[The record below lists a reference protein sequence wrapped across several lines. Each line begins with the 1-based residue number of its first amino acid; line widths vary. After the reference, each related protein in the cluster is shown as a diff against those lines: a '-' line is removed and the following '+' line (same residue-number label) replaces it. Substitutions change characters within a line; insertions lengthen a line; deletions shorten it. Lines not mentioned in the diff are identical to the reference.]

1 MTSPTSGSASFFN
14 QYRLII
20 LLIVAVVVSRLPIIS
35 IPFNWL
41 ESYFHE
47 LSHGLAAIVSGGSI
61 IKIELFTNGAGL
73 CTTLG
78 GNRFLISFMGYLG
91 AILWGGAIYKM
102 ALARQS
108 WIKFFAQALLLILAL
123 SVIFWVRDILTFFI
137 VSLLMVLFYLK
148 IKLNNQY
155 VAILLQLT
163 GILVLLNA
171 ILSPLH
177 LLDGRHLGD
186 GAALASLTGIPEI
199 FWVIIWSVLGVSVLY
214 KLGKSK

>member
-1 MTSPTSGSASFFN
+1 
-14 QYRLII
+14 
-20 LLIVAVVVSRLPIIS
+20 
-35 IPFNWL
+35 
-41 ESYFHE
+41 
-47 LSHGLAAIVSGGSI
+47 
-61 IKIELFTNGAGL
+61 
-73 CTTLG
+73 
-78 GNRFLISFMGYLG
+78 
-91 AILWGGAIYKM
+91 
-102 ALARQS
+102 
-108 WIKFFAQALLLILAL
+108 
-123 SVIFWVRDILTFFI
+123 
-137 VSLLMVLFYLK
+137 LFYLK

>member
-1 MTSPTSGSASFFN
+1 MTPQKPSSSSFFD

-20 LLIVAVVVSRLPIIS
+20 LLVVAIVVSRLPIVS

-47 LSHGLAAIVSGGSI
+47 LSHGLAAIITGGSI

-78 GNRFLISFMGYLG
+78 GNRFLISFMGYFG
-91 AILWGGAIYKM
+91 AILWGAMIYKM
-102 ALARQS
+102 ALADRK
-108 WIKFFAQALLLILAL
+108 WLKLMAQVLIVILAL
-123 SVIFWVRDILTFFI
+123 SLIFWVRDILTLLI
-137 VSLLMVLFYLK
+137 VLSLIALFYLK
-148 IKLNNQY
+148 IKLNNQT
-155 VAILLQLT
+155 IPLLVQLT
-163 GILVLLNA
+163 GVLVLLNA

-186 GAALASLTGIPEI
+186 GAALSSLTGIPEI
-199 FWVIIWSVLGVSVLY
+199 LWVMLWSGLGVSVLY
-214 KLGKSK
+214 KLRK